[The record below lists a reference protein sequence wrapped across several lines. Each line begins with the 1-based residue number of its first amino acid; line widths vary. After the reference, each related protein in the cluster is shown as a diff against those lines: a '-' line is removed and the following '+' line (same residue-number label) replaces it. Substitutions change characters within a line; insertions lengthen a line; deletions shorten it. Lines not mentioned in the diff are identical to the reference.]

1 MQEQIIEN
9 NSSVTITNNYRI
21 TNITERIKRLL
32 FNYDLT
38 IATIQAEINIRDS
51 NIELIDS
58 VVAAS
63 NKKDYTKKQLKEIT
77 LLKADKTVFENCLEK
92 TLCRRNKLLE
102 NISTIFERFNNH
114 DVLEKIFIE
123 KYLKEITPEEEN
135 NLKTK
140 YPEYDE
146 IIKIIDSLL
155 ITFYK

>member
-1 MQEQIIEN
+1 MQE
-9 NSSVTITNNYRI
+9 RI
-21 TNITERIKRLL
+21 NNITERIKRLL

-38 IATIQAEINIRDS
+38 IATIQAEINLRDS

-77 LLKADKTVFENCLEK
+77 VLKADKVVFENCLEK
-92 TLCRRNKLLE
+92 TLSRRNKLLE

-123 KYLKEITPEEEN
+123 KYLKEITPEEEM
-135 NLKTK
+135 KK
-140 YPEYDE
+140 SYPEYDE
-146 IIKIIDSLL
+146 IVKLIDSLL
-155 ITFYK
+155 IDIYK

>member
-1 MQEQIIEN
+1 MQE
-9 NSSVTITNNYRI
+9 RI
-21 TNITERIKRLL
+21 NNITERIKRLL

-38 IATIQAEINIRDS
+38 IAAIQAEINLRDS

-77 LLKADKTVFENCLEK
+77 LLKADKVVFENCLEK
-92 TLCRRNKLLE
+92 TLSRRNKLLE

-135 NLKTK
+135 NVKTK

-155 ITFYK
+155 ITIYK

>member
-1 MQEQIIEN
+1 MQE
-9 NSSVTITNNYRI
+9 RI
-21 TNITERIKRLL
+21 NNITERIKRLL

-38 IATIQAEINIRDS
+38 IATIQAEINLRDS

-77 LLKADKTVFENCLEK
+77 LLKADKVVFENCLEK
-92 TLCRRNKLLE
+92 TLSRRDKLLE

-155 ITFYK
+155 ITIYK

>member
-1 MQEQIIEN
+1 MQE
-9 NSSVTITNNYRI
+9 RI
-21 TNITERIKRLL
+21 NNITERIKRLL

-38 IATIQAEINIRDS
+38 IAAIQAEINLRDS

-77 LLKADKTVFENCLEK
+77 LLKADKVVFENCLEK
-92 TLCRRNKLLE
+92 TLSRRNKLLE

-155 ITFYK
+155 ITIYK

>member
-1 MQEQIIEN
+1 MQE
-9 NSSVTITNNYRI
+9 RI
-21 TNITERIKRLL
+21 NNITERIKRLL

-38 IATIQAEINIRDS
+38 IAAIEAEINLRDS

-77 LLKADKTVFENCLEK
+77 LLKADKVVFENCLEK
-92 TLCRRNKLLE
+92 TLSRRNKLLE

-155 ITFYK
+155 ITIYK

>member
-1 MQEQIIEN
+1 MQE
-9 NSSVTITNNYRI
+9 RI
-21 TNITERIKRLL
+21 NNITERIKRLL

-38 IATIQAEINIRDS
+38 IAAIQAEINLRDS

-58 VVAAS
+58 VVASS

-77 LLKADKTVFENCLEK
+77 LLKADKVVFENCLEK
-92 TLCRRNKLLE
+92 TLSRRNKLLE

-123 KYLKEITPEEEN
+123 KYLKNTPEEEM
-135 NLKTK
+135 KK
-140 YPEYDE
+140 SYPEYDE

-155 ITFYK
+155 ITIYK

>member
-1 MQEQIIEN
+1 MQE
-9 NSSVTITNNYRI
+9 RI
-21 TNITERIKRLL
+21 NNITERIKRLL

-38 IATIQAEINIRDS
+38 IATIQAEINLRDS

-77 LLKADKTVFENCLEK
+77 LLKADKVVFENCLEN
-92 TLCRRNKLLE
+92 TLSRRNKLLE

-155 ITFYK
+155 ITIYK

>member
-1 MQEQIIEN
+1 MQE
-9 NSSVTITNNYRI
+9 RI
-21 TNITERIKRLL
+21 NNITERIKRLL

-38 IATIQAEINIRDS
+38 IATIQAEINLRDS

-77 LLKADKTVFENCLEK
+77 LLKADKVVFENCLEK
-92 TLCRRNKLLE
+92 TLSRRNKLLE

-155 ITFYK
+155 ITIYK

>member
-1 MQEQIIEN
+1 MQE
-9 NSSVTITNNYRI
+9 RI
-21 TNITERIKRLL
+21 NNITERIKRLL

-38 IATIQAEINIRDS
+38 IAAIQAEINLRDS
-51 NIELIDS
+51 NIELIDC

-77 LLKADKTVFENCLEK
+77 LLKADKVVFENCLEK
-92 TLCRRNKLLE
+92 TLSRRNKLLE

-123 KYLKEITPEEEN
+123 KYLKEITPEEKN
-135 NLKTK
+135 NLKKK

-146 IIKIIDSLL
+146 IFKKIDSVL
-155 ITFYK
+155 ITM

>member
-1 MQEQIIEN
+1 MQE
-9 NSSVTITNNYRI
+9 RI
-21 TNITERIKRLL
+21 NNITERIKRLL
-32 FNYDLT
+32 FNYDLI
-38 IATIQAEINIRDS
+38 IAAIQAEINLRDS

-77 LLKADKTVFENCLEK
+77 LLKADKVVFENCLEK
-92 TLCRRNKLLE
+92 TLSRRNKLLE

-155 ITFYK
+155 ITIYK

>member
-1 MQEQIIEN
+1 MQE
-9 NSSVTITNNYRI
+9 RI
-21 TNITERIKRLL
+21 NNITERIKRLL

-38 IATIQAEINIRDS
+38 IATIQAEINLRDS

-77 LLKADKTVFENCLEK
+77 LLKADKVVFENCLEK
-92 TLCRRNKLLE
+92 TLSRRNKLLE

-135 NLKTK
+135 NLKVK
-140 YPEYDE
+140 YPEIDE

-155 ITFYK
+155 ITIYK

>member
-1 MQEQIIEN
+1 MQE
-9 NSSVTITNNYRI
+9 RI
-21 TNITERIKRLL
+21 NNITERIKRLL

-38 IATIQAEINIRDS
+38 IAAIQAEINLRNS

-77 LLKADKTVFENCLEK
+77 LLKADKVVFENCLEK
-92 TLCRRNKLLE
+92 TLSRRNKLLE

-155 ITFYK
+155 ITIYK

>member
-58 VVAAS
+58 LVAAS

-77 LLKADKTVFENCLEK
+77 LLKADKVVFENCLEK
-92 TLCRRNKLLE
+92 TLSRRNKLLE

-140 YPEYDE
+140 YLEYDE

>member
-1 MQEQIIEN
+1 MQE
-9 NSSVTITNNYRI
+9 RI
-21 TNITERIKRLL
+21 NNITERIKRLL

-38 IATIQAEINIRDS
+38 IAAIQAEINLRDS

-77 LLKADKTVFENCLEK
+77 LLKADKVVFENCLEK
-92 TLCRRNKLLE
+92 TLSRRNKLLE

-114 DVLEKIFIE
+114 DVLGKIFIE

-155 ITFYK
+155 ITIYK

>member
-1 MQEQIIEN
+1 MWG
-9 NSSVTITNNYRI
+9 YGP
-21 TNITERIKRLL
+21 
-32 FNYDLT
+32 
-38 IATIQAEINIRDS
+38 
-51 NIELIDS
+51 
-58 VVAAS
+58 
-63 NKKDYTKKQLKEIT
+63 
-77 LLKADKTVFENCLEK
+77 
-92 TLCRRNKLLE
+92 